1 MDAGGPGTGDI
12 SPALNVVVGVFAFR
26 QALDSAPSFK
36 QEQGDAAARFLLAP
50 GAAAATPGLLDGYG
64 FNQELEFRNTSA
76 ALFGQV
82 EWAVTDRLRV
92 LPGLRFNYDQ
102 KQVDFD
108 QQVYGGLQTT
118 DPVLMRATALGPRAA
133 RAYKADVDD
142 TNISGQTTV
151 AYSFARSVNAY
162 ATYAT
167 SFKSVGLNL
176 NGVPT
181 DAFDRP
187 VLTAATVKPEDEHHV
202 EIGLKTAPL
211 PGVTANVTV
220 FNTDINDFQAQVVN
234 ADVGVLRG
242 YLANAEK
249 VRVRGVEF
257 DGNAKV
263 TSRLSFYN
271 AIAYTDGKY
280 VSFPD
285 APPPLEDTGGPQVK
299 DVSGSDLPGIS
310 RWAVSYGGEYIYPAT
325 MLGRAGE
332 FFGAFDASYRSSFS
346 SSASASRYLVIDGYS
361 LVNTRVGFRWS
372 NDWALSCG
380 SGICW
385 TRSISSC
392 CRQHPAIRV
401 FTWGCPA
408 IRERLV

>member
-1 MDAGGPGTGDI
+1 MTTPT
-12 SPALNVVVGVFAFR
+12 SR
-26 QALDSAPSFK
+26 
-36 QEQGDAAARFLLAP
+36 ARRPWRSL
-50 GAAAATPGLLDGYG
+50 
-64 FNQELEFRNTSA
+64 
-76 ALFGQV
+76 
-82 EWAVTDRLRV
+82 
-92 LPGLRFNYDQ
+92 
-102 KQVDFD
+102 
-108 QQVYGGLQTT
+108 
-118 DPVLMRATALGPRAA
+118 
-133 RAYKADVDD
+133 
-142 TNISGQTTV
+142 
-151 AYSFARSVNAY
+151 ARSVNAY

-271 AIAYTDGKY
+271 AIVHRRQIRLVPRRAAAARGHGWPAGQGRLRLRPAWHLEMGGLVRRRVYLPRD
-280 VSFPD
+280 D
-285 APPPLEDTGGPQVK
+285 ARPRRGVLRCVRRQLPLLV
-299 DVSGSDLPGIS
+299 
-310 RWAVSYGGEYIYPAT
+310 
-325 MLGRAGE
+325 
-332 FFGAFDASYRSSFS
+332 F

-372 NDWALSCG
+372 NDWALCG

-385 TRSISSC
+385 TRSIELLSAAPGNSGLYVGLPGDP
-392 CRQHPAIRV
+392 RTLGVTMRV
-401 FTWGCPA
+401 SL
-408 IRERLV
+408 R